1 MSEAT
6 APTPNNMP
14 GASAPG
20 DDADA
25 VTAEAPDTA
34 APRSAEELQAEVM
47 QWKEQARKNEARA
60 KANAAKAKEYDANFN
75 VYKESHEKLQAEL
88 ERSKTP
94 DQRVLDE
101 AEAARKAKD
110 EADARAAEAHAEL
123 LRYKLAGDLPGFLH
137 GLLNGST
144 EDEISEQVAT
154 VKGQLDEYIA
164 SVTGPRSPR
173 PDPLQGRES
182 VIKADPRAKFAEAIS
197 RIL

>member
-1 MSEAT
+1 MSEANA

-14 GASAPG
+14 GAATPG
-20 DDADA
+20 ATDGATPEA
-25 VTAEAPDTA
+25 AEA
-34 APRSAEELQAEVM
+34 APKSAEELRTELE

-60 KANAAKAKEYDANFN
+60 KANAAKAKEYDANFST
-75 VYKESHEKLQAEL
+75 YKESHEKLQAEL
-88 ERSKTP
+88 EQKKSP

-110 EADARAAEAHAEL
+110 EADARAEQAHAEL
-123 LRYKLAGDLPGFLH
+123 LRFKLAGELPGFLH
-137 GLLNGST
+137 GLLTGTT
-144 EDEISEQVAT
+144 EEEITEQVAV

-164 SVTGPRSPR
+164 SVSGPRSPR

-182 VIKADPRAKFAEAIS
+182 VLTGSPRDKFAEAIS